1 MDNVDKYMN
10 EGKIEEASK
19 VFKSL
24 TDRIKRSNSA
34 KDITKVLN
42 DVKKAVE
49 QKEISQKEAIKIADL
64 ADDKLE
70 DI

>member
-19 VFKSL
+19 VYKSL
-24 TDRIKRSNSA
+24 VDRIKRANSA

-49 QKEISQKEAIKIADL
+49 QKEVSQKEAIKIADL

-70 DI
+70 DV